1 MSDLSFERDIFPLF
15 RARDIEA
22 MSFAFDLSSYEDVCD
37 NAEEIHS
44 RLPTARCRAMH
55 PGPRRTSGGFVAGST
70 PAWRPEDAVATPA
83 LCTTPSGCRYS
94 AGRDD
99 GSLSAAALSLSS
111 DVSQRFL
118 MSREAS
124 GAASLPTPLNVTS
137 SSTRTD
143 VPLGDGVRV

>member
-1 MSDLSFERDIFPLF
+1 MSDLSFARDIFPLF
-15 RARDIEA
+15 RARDIEE
-22 MSFAFDLSSYEDVCD
+22 MSFAFDLSSYEDVCE

-44 RLPTARCRAMH
+44 RLADGTMPCDAPWSEEDVERVRRRHGGLRA
-55 PGPRRTSGGFVAGST
+55 PSPRR
-70 PAWRPEDAVATPA
+70 
-83 LCTTPSGCRYS
+83 LCVRRRAADRYS

-99 GSLSAAALSLSS
+99 GSLSDSALSLSS

-143 VPLGDGVRV
+143 VPPGDGVRV